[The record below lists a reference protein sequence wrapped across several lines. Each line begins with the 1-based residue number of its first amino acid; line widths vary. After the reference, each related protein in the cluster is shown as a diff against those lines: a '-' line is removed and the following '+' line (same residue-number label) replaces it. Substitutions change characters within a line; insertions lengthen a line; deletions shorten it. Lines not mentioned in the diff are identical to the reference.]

1 MLFADWIVS
10 KLGTVAGPKASRS
23 SVEAIFRRDRW
34 VTISGIILLTV
45 LSWAYLFGLAAGM
58 DDMAMEGDLMS
69 SVSGLMGPQLSTWS
83 VRDFF
88 FMFLMWSVMMV
99 AMMLPSASPLILLHV
114 RVNQQQEDGG
124 DGFHGTVAFAIGYLL
139 VWTSFSAVATLLQW
153 GLEKLAVL
161 SPMMASTS
169 PLLGAGLLL
178 AAGIY
183 QLTPFKNACLR
194 HCRSPVHSLMQ
205 HWRRGTSGAF
215 MMGFHHG
222 VFCIGCCWLLMA
234 LLFVFGVMNLVWIAV
249 LSVFVLLE
257 KVVPRGELV
266 ARVAGVGF
274 IVAGVS
280 VLFGTV

>member
-1 MLFADWIVS
+1 VLFADWIVS

-114 RVNQQQEDGG
+114 RVNRQQEDGG

-183 QLTPFKNACLR
+183 QLTPFKNVCLR

-215 MMGFHHG
+215 IMGFHHG
-222 VFCIGCCWLLMA
+222 AYCIGCCWLLMA

-257 KVVPRGELV
+257 KVVPQGELV

>member
-1 MLFADWIVS
+1 VLFADWIVS
-10 KLGTVAGPKASRS
+10 KPGTAVGPKASRS
-23 SVEAIFRRDRW
+23 SVEAIFRRDRG
-34 VTISGIILLTV
+34 VTIGGIILLTV

-58 DDMAMEGDLMS
+58 DGMVMEGDRMS

-83 VRDFF
+83 ARDFF

-114 RVNQQQEDGG
+114 RVNRQQEDSG

-139 VWTSFSAVATLLQW
+139 AWTSFSAGATLLQW
-153 GLEKLAVL
+153 GLERLAVL
-161 SPMMASTS
+161 SPMMVSTS
-169 PLLGAGLLL
+169 PLLGSGLLL

-183 QLTPFKNACLR
+183 QFTPFKDACLR
-194 HCRSPVHSLMQ
+194 HCRSPVHFLMQ

-222 VFCIGCCWLLMA
+222 VYCIGCCWLLMA

-249 LSVFVLLE
+249 LSAFVLLE
-257 KVVPRGELV
+257 KVVSRGELV
-266 ARVAGVGF
+266 ARVAGVVF
-274 IVAGVS
+274 IVAGIFILSGRV
-280 VLFGTV
+280 

>member
-58 DDMAMEGDLMS
+58 DDMAMGGDLMS

-114 RVNQQQEDGG
+114 RVNRQQEDGG

-222 VFCIGCCWLLMA
+222 VYCIGCCWLLMA

>member
-1 MLFADWIVS
+1 MLFADWIVT

-114 RVNQQQEDGG
+114 RVNRQQEDGG

-139 VWTSFSAVATLLQW
+139 VWTSFSAVVTLLQW

-183 QLTPFKNACLR
+183 QLTPLKDACLR

-215 MMGFHHG
+215 IMGFHHG
-222 VFCIGCCWLLMA
+222 VYCIGCCWLLMA

-257 KVVPRGELV
+257 KVAPQGKLV

-274 IVAGVS
+274 IVAGVF
-280 VLFGTV
+280 VLTWTV

>member
-1 MLFADWIVS
+1 M
-10 KLGTVAGPKASRS
+10 ASRS

-114 RVNQQQEDGG
+114 RVNRQQEDGG

-139 VWTSFSAVATLLQW
+139 VWTSFSAVVTLLQL

-183 QLTPFKNACLR
+183 QLTPLKDACLR

-215 MMGFHHG
+215 IMGFHHG
-222 VFCIGCCWLLMA
+222 VYCIGCCWLLMA

-257 KVVPRGELV
+257 KVAPQGKRV

-274 IVAGVS
+274 IVAGVF
-280 VLFGTV
+280 VLTWTV

>member
-169 PLLGAGLLL
+169 SLLGAGLLL

-222 VFCIGCCWLLMA
+222 VYCIGCCWLLMA

>member
-1 MLFADWIVS
+1 
-10 KLGTVAGPKASRS
+10 
-23 SVEAIFRRDRW
+23 
-34 VTISGIILLTV
+34 
-45 LSWAYLFGLAAGM
+45 
-58 DDMAMEGDLMS
+58 MS

-114 RVNQQQEDGG
+114 RVNRQQEDGG

-153 GLEKLAVL
+153 GLEQLAVL

-169 PLLGAGLLL
+169 SLLGAGLLL

-183 QLTPFKNACLR
+183 QLTPFKDACLR

-215 MMGFHHG
+215 IMGFHHG
-222 VFCIGCCWLLMA
+222 VYCIGCCWLLMA

-249 LSVFVLLE
+249 LSVLVLLE
-257 KVVPRGELV
+257 KVAPQGKLV
-266 ARVAGVGF
+266 ARAAGVGF
-274 IVAGVS
+274 IVAGVF
-280 VLFGTV
+280 VLTGTV

>member
-114 RVNQQQEDGG
+114 RVNRQQEDGG

-183 QLTPFKNACLR
+183 QLTPLKDACLR

-222 VFCIGCCWLLMA
+222 VYCIGCCWLLMA

>member
-222 VFCIGCCWLLMA
+222 VYCIGCCWLLMA

>member
-169 PLLGAGLLL
+169 SLLGAGLLL

-222 VFCIGCCWLLMA
+222 VYCIGCCWLLMA

-274 IVAGVS
+274 IVAGVF

>member
-58 DDMAMEGDLMS
+58 DDMVMEGDLMS

-169 PLLGAGLLL
+169 SLLGAGLLL

-194 HCRSPVHSLMQ
+194 HSRSPVHSLMQ

-222 VFCIGCCWLLMA
+222 VYCIGCCWLLMA

-280 VLFGTV
+280 VLSGTV

>member
-1 MLFADWIVS
+1 MT
-10 KLGTVAGPKASRS
+10 KPGTVAGPKASRA

-58 DDMAMEGDLMS
+58 DNMAMEGDLMS

-114 RVNQQQEDGG
+114 RVNRQQEDGG

-222 VFCIGCCWLLMA
+222 VYCIGCCWLLMA

>member
-10 KLGTVAGPKASRS
+10 KLGTIAGPKASRS

-222 VFCIGCCWLLMA
+222 VYCIGCCWLLMA

>member
-1 MLFADWIVS
+1 MLFADWIVT

-114 RVNQQQEDGG
+114 RVNRQQEDGG

-139 VWTSFSAVATLLQW
+139 VWTSFSAVVTLLQL

-183 QLTPFKNACLR
+183 QLTPLKDACLR

-215 MMGFHHG
+215 IMGFHHG
-222 VFCIGCCWLLMA
+222 VYCIGCCWLLMA

-249 LSVFVLLE
+249 LSVLVLLE
-257 KVVPRGELV
+257 KVAPQGKLV
-266 ARVAGVGF
+266 ARAAGVGF
-274 IVAGVS
+274 IVAGVF
-280 VLFGTV
+280 VLTGTV

>member
-1 MLFADWIVS
+1 MS

-169 PLLGAGLLL
+169 SLLGAGLLL

-222 VFCIGCCWLLMA
+222 VYCIGCCWLLMA

>member
-10 KLGTVAGPKASRS
+10 KPGTVAGPKASRS

-114 RVNQQQEDGG
+114 RVNRQQEDGG

-183 QLTPFKNACLR
+183 QLTPFKDACLR

-222 VFCIGCCWLLMA
+222 AYCIGCCWLLMA

-257 KVVPRGELV
+257 KVAPQGKLV

-274 IVAGVS
+274 IVAGVF
-280 VLFGTV
+280 VLTWTV

>member
-10 KLGTVAGPKASRS
+10 KPGTVAGPKASRS

-69 SVSGLMGPQLSTWS
+69 SVSGRMGPQLFTWS

-114 RVNQQQEDGG
+114 RVNRQQEGGG
-124 DGFHGTVAFAIGYLL
+124 DGFHGTIAFAIGYLSA
-139 VWTSFSAVATLLQW
+139 WTSFSAVATLLQW

-161 SPMMASTS
+161 SPMMASAS

-222 VFCIGCCWLLMA
+222 AYCIGCCWLLMA

-266 ARVAGVGF
+266 ARVTGVGF
-274 IVAGVS
+274 IVAGVF
-280 VLFGTV
+280 VLSGTV

>member
-124 DGFHGTVAFAIGYLL
+124 DGFLGTVAFAIGYLL

-169 PLLGAGLLL
+169 SLLGAGLLL

-222 VFCIGCCWLLMA
+222 VYCIGCCWLLMA

>member
-1 MLFADWIVS
+1 MLFADCIVS
-10 KLGTVAGPKASRS
+10 KPGTVVGPKAPRS

-34 VTISGIILLTV
+34 VSISGIILLTV

-58 DDMAMEGDLMS
+58 DGMAMEGDLMS

-114 RVNQQQEDGG
+114 RVNRQQEDGG

-153 GLEKLAVL
+153 GLEQLAVL

-169 PLLGAGLLL
+169 SLLGAGLLL

-183 QLTPFKNACLR
+183 QLTPFKDACLR

-215 MMGFHHG
+215 IMGFHHG
-222 VFCIGCCWLLMA
+222 VYCIGCCWLLMA

-249 LSVFVLLE
+249 LSVLVLLE
-257 KVVPRGELV
+257 KVAPQGKLV
-266 ARVAGVGF
+266 ARAAGVGF
-274 IVAGVS
+274 IVAGVF
-280 VLFGTV
+280 VLTGTV

>member
-222 VFCIGCCWLLMA
+222 VYCIGCCWLLMA

-280 VLFGTV
+280 VLSGTV

>member
-1 MLFADWIVS
+1 MLFADWIVT
-10 KLGTVAGPKASRS
+10 KPGTVAGPKASRA

-58 DDMAMEGDLMS
+58 DNMAMEGDLMS

-114 RVNQQQEDGG
+114 RVNRQQEDGG

-222 VFCIGCCWLLMA
+222 VYCIGCCWLLMA

>member
-1 MLFADWIVS
+1 VLFADWIVS

-222 VFCIGCCWLLMA
+222 VYCIGCCWLLMA

>member
-58 DDMAMEGDLMS
+58 DDMVMEGDLMS

-153 GLEKLAVL
+153 GLEQLAVL

-222 VFCIGCCWLLMA
+222 VYCIGCCWLLMA

>member
-114 RVNQQQEDGG
+114 RVNRQQEDGG

-183 QLTPFKNACLR
+183 QLTPFKNVCLR

-222 VFCIGCCWLLMA
+222 AYCIGCCWLLMA